1 MTGSRRWPIHPSPLE
16 GEALLSWLGRI
27 AKNYGFTANELLK
40 HDLGYV
46 ASGDENLDVAAP
58 GGLLSVLAS
67 KTGQPMER
75 LSRMTIGGC
84 ASEILGM
91 APVRIP
97 LSPLRSKRCRQT
109 FVEATCA
116 EIGLFDRIHA
126 CRECANA
133 AQTAWVRLIW
143 RIPWVVSCP
152 EHGLLLERASIS
164 PGSFVFWE
172 SPGPS
177 SASEAVCGLDRLSI
191 AAFEYPTERE
201 IREVPPHEGWF
212 SGLRRSLAQS
222 RAALQAN
229 LETASAIDADTGLLR
244 LAAAPYELLSRRDQV
259 RMLEFVVEGDV
270 TVQSG
275 SKQGA
280 AAFAR

>member
-1 MTGSRRWPIHPSPLE
+1 MTGSRRWPIHPTPLE

-27 AKNYGFTANELLK
+27 AQNYGFTANELLR

-46 ASGDENLDVAAP
+46 ASGDENLDVAAA

-67 KTGQPMER
+67 KTGQPIER
-75 LSRMTIGGC
+75 LSQMTIGGC

-91 APVRIP
+91 APIRIP
-97 LSPLRSKRCRQT
+97 RSPLRSSRFRRT

-133 AQTAWVRLIW
+133 AQTAWIRLIW

-152 EHGLLLERASIS
+152 EHGILLERASIS
-164 PGSFVFWE
+164 PGSFVFWD
-172 SPGPS
+172 SPGPR

-191 AAFEYPTERE
+191 AAFEYPTDRA
-201 IREVPPHEGWF
+201 IREVRPHEGWF
-212 SGLRRSLAQS
+212 SGVRRSLAES
-222 RAALQAN
+222 RAALQAH
-229 LETASAIDADTGLLR
+229 LKTASAIDAESGLRR

-259 RMLEFVVEGDV
+259 RMLEFVVEGGV
-270 TVQSG
+270 GVQSG
-275 SKQGA
+275 PKQGA